1 MAAAHFAAVPENA
14 TASRRMSPV
23 VASLA
28 SVVLVSLVSLIGV
41 VTLSMDELRVRRTA
55 TVFVSFAVGALLGDA
70 FIHLVPKTFGE
81 AGAPGSTLLRSLLVL
96 GGMMLFFV
104 VEKLLRHR
112 HGVLHAHHHDDR
124 DASNPGLAAINVLG
138 DAIHNFID
146 GVVIGASYLAGPTIG
161 VTTTIA
167 VLLHEIPQ
175 ELGDFGILVHSGL
188 TVRNAVLLNVAS
200 ASIAIL
206 GTVVALSAGAI
217 AEGAVAGTL
226 LPVTA
231 GGFVYL
237 AAADLIPELQHDRSL
252 RALIVQTFLIA
263 LGIGVMGLLTLVE

>member
-1 MAAAHFAAVPENA
+1 
-14 TASRRMSPV
+14 MSPL

-28 SVVLVSLVSLIGV
+28 SVVLVSLVSLVGV
-41 VTLSMDELRVRRTA
+41 VTFSMDEVRVRRAA

-70 FIHLVPKTFGE
+70 FIHLIPKTFGE
-81 AGAPGSTLLRSLLVL
+81 AGAPGSPLLRSMLVL

-112 HGVLHAHHHDDR
+112 HGVLHAEHHDDR
-124 DASNPGLAAINVLG
+124 EASNPSLAAVNILG

-146 GVVIGASYLAGPTIG
+146 GVIIGASYLAGPTVG
-161 VTTTIA
+161 LTTTIA

-188 TVRNAVLLNVAS
+188 TVRKAVLFNLAS
-200 ASIAIL
+200 ASVAIL
-206 GTVVALSAGAI
+206 GTIVALSAGAI
-217 AEGAVAGTL
+217 AGTAVAGTL

-237 AAADLIPELQHDRSL
+237 ASADLIPELQHDRSV
-252 RALIVQTFLIA
+252 RALIVQTSLIA
-263 LGIGVMGLLTLVE
+263 VGIGLMGLLTMIE